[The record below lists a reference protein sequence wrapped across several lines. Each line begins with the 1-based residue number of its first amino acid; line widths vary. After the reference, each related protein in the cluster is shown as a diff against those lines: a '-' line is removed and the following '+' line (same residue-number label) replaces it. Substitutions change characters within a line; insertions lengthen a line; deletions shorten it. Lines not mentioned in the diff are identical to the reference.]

1 MVRPVNKTYLLRLTS
16 FAKEKAHGFGT
27 IRFMDKS
34 VIPGISLKNGFVD
47 LKPSDFK
54 IDKINKFQTSEWQTI
69 RNVYI
74 LEKLKNAL

>member
-1 MVRPVNKTYLLRLTS
+1 MIAKYLDDLYSNKIT
-16 FAKEKAHGFGT
+16 HGFGT

-34 VIPGISLKNGFVD
+34 IIPGISLKNGFVD

-54 IDKINKFQTSEWQTI
+54 TDKINKFQTSEWTRI
-69 RNVYI
+69 TNDYI